1 MLSREDFLRQVT
13 RIAGG
18 NHEKA
23 SFDAQLAAD
32 LGYDSFALLELHAL
46 LAEAGGVVLGER
58 EWMSFGTVGELY
70 QVYTNAWN
78 QRGTAPH
85 LGLGP
90 TESMHVNR
98 AITRDTVTS
107 RNEVRSTPDSSLP
120 DRVDSRVHGP
130 GHVTPP
136 PRSGQF
142 FRLTTLTPPLIG
154 FLYEL
159 AVSPE
164 VGFRWRYRGAVPDF
178 EKFERDLWAG
188 VLAQF
193 VVESVET
200 GQPVGNVICYNPD
213 LGLGT
218 AYVGAAMLPSHLG
231 SGLAIEPVKTFMNYV
246 FDVWPMR
253 KLYLEV
259 PAFNFTQFASAQSE
273 NFRVEGRLID
283 HDYYQGRHWD
293 RVIIAVYPE
302 RNRYLR
308 TVRGDTRS
316 SDS

>member
-1 MLSREDFLRQVT
+1 MLSRDDFLMQLT

-18 NHEKA
+18 KHEKA
-23 SFDAQLAAD
+23 SFDAQLATD

-46 LAEAGGVVLGER
+46 LADAGGVVLGER
-58 EWMSFGTVGELY
+58 EWMSFGTVEELY
-70 QVYTNAWN
+70 QVYLNAWN
-78 QRGTAPH
+78 QRGTDPH
-85 LGLGP
+85 LGPGS
-90 TESMHVNR
+90 TESMYPNR
-98 AITRDTVTS
+98 
-107 RNEVRSTPDSSLP
+107 EMSTTEISLP
-120 DRVDSRVHGP
+120 DRDSSRLHGP

-136 PRSGQF
+136 PRSGRF
-142 FRLTTLTPPLIG
+142 FRLTTLTPPLID

-188 VLAQF
+188 ILAQF

-218 AYVGAAMLPSHLG
+218 AYIGAAMLPSHLG

-259 PAFNFTQFASAQSE
+259 PDFNFTQFASAQSE
-273 NFRVEGRLID
+273 NFRVEGRLRD

-302 RNRYLR
+302 RRPRPGEVHR
-308 TVRGDTRS
+308 TAS
-316 SDS
+316 